1 MNVKFGFTQGLNVA
15 RLGLDESQVITACQI
30 ADRMDYDSVWSMDHS
45 NVPQWKNAVVN
56 DAWLMLAAIGAVTS
70 HVELGTC
77 VTDAIRR
84 HPPAIALSTITLDRI
99 TKGRAIL
106 GIGAGEAQN
115 VVDFGIEFSKPV
127 SKFKEQL
134 EVIEK
139 LFESEPD
146 RRVSYKGQHYNL
158 VEACLQA
165 RSIRKPRPPIY
176 IAAGAPKTLELC
188 AKYGDG
194 WIPIGYTP
202 ELFKNHANVIRDR
215 AKEIG
220 RDLNGFQF
228 ANDVDIYFTD
238 DGEEAWNK
246 MKNAVKVSL
255 YKPELLKV
263 HNIQQ
268 DSEFDFR
275 RYFTEYAMN
284 KPELMEQ
291 MKKAALKIPDSVAR
305 TAIGVGK
312 PEDVIQMLERFIDA
326 GTNHFIIRFWGDG
339 YFKNIETFGNKV
351 ITYFRDQG
359 RDYACRYTSKVPLFC
374 GDALDGWGLCA
385 RATGSASS
393 PRPFSDRANSVENP
407 WKV

>member
-1 MNVKFGFTQGLNVA
+1 LFASKHLQSIYTHVIYTDALSNMTTKFGFTQGLNVA
-15 RLGLDESQVITACQI
+15 RLGLDETQIMTACQI
-30 ADRMDYDSVWSMDHS
+30 ADRLDYDSIWAMDHS

-56 DAWLMLAAIGAVTS
+56 DAWLLLAAIGAITRK
-70 HVELGTC
+70 VELGTC

-84 HPPAIALSTITLDRI
+84 HPSAIALSTITLDRL
-99 TKGRAIL
+99 TNGRAIL

-127 SKFKEQL
+127 TKFKEQL
-134 EVIEK
+134 EVIELLFNSDPDKRVDYNGNFYK
-139 LFESEPD
+139 LT
-146 RRVSYKGQHYNL
+146 N
-158 VEACLQA
+158 ACLQA
-165 RSIRKPRPPIY
+165 KSIRNPRPPVY

-188 AKYGDG
+188 AIYGDG

-202 ELFKNHANVIRDR
+202 ALFKAHADVIREHG
-215 AKEIG
+215 KKHG
-220 RDLNGFQF
+220 RNLSNFQF
-228 ANDVDIYFTD
+228 ANDVDVYFTD

-263 HNIQQ
+263 HNIEQ

-291 MKKAALKIPDSVAR
+291 MKRAAMKIPDSVAR

-312 PEDVIQMLERFIDA
+312 PDDVIEMLERFIEA
-326 GTNHFIIRFWGDG
+326 GTNHFIIRFWGEG
-339 YFKNIETFGNKV
+339 YFKNIELFGRKV
-351 ITYFRDQG
+351 IPYFRG
-359 RDYACRYTSKVPLFC
+359 
-374 GDALDGWGLCA
+374 
-385 RATGSASS
+385 
-393 PRPFSDRANSVENP
+393 NEN
-407 WKV
+407 K

>member
-1 MNVKFGFTQGLNVA
+1 MTIKFGFTQGLNVA

-30 ADRMDYDSVWSMDHS
+30 ADRMDYDSVWTMDHS

-84 HPPAIALSTITLDRI
+84 HPSAIALSAITLDRI

-139 LFESEPD
+139 LFTSEPD
-146 RRVSYKGQHYNL
+146 RRVSYKGQYYSL
-158 VEACLQA
+158 IEACLQA

-202 ELFKNHANVIRDR
+202 ELFKNHANVIRER

-220 RDLNGFQF
+220 RDLNDFQF
-228 ANDVDIYFTD
+228 ANDVDVYFTE

-305 TAIGVGK
+305 SAIGVGK

-326 GTNHFIIRFWGDG
+326 GTNHFIIRFWGEG

-359 RDYACRYTSKVPLFC
+359 KP
-374 GDALDGWGLCA
+374 
-385 RATGSASS
+385 
-393 PRPFSDRANSVENP
+393 
-407 WKV
+407 

>member
-1 MNVKFGFTQGLNVA
+1 MTIKFGFTQGLNVA

-30 ADRMDYDSVWSMDHS
+30 ADRMDYDSVWTMDHS

-84 HPPAIALSTITLDRI
+84 HPSAIALSTITLDRI

-139 LFESEPD
+139 LFTSEPD
-146 RRVSYKGQHYNL
+146 RRVSYKGQYYSL
-158 VEACLQA
+158 IEACLQA

-202 ELFKNHANVIRDR
+202 ELFKNHANVIRER

-220 RDLNGFQF
+220 RDLSDFQF
-228 ANDVDIYFTD
+228 ANDVDVYFTE

-305 TAIGVGK
+305 SAIGVGK
-312 PEDVIQMLERFIDA
+312 PEDVIQMLERFIGA
-326 GTNHFIIRFWGDG
+326 GTNHFIIRFWGEG

-359 RDYACRYTSKVPLFC
+359 KP
-374 GDALDGWGLCA
+374 
-385 RATGSASS
+385 
-393 PRPFSDRANSVENP
+393 
-407 WKV
+407 

>member
-1 MNVKFGFTQGLNVA
+1 
-15 RLGLDESQVITACQI
+15 
-30 ADRMDYDSVWSMDHS
+30 MDHS
-45 NVPQWKNAVVN
+45 NVPQWKNAIVN

-84 HPPAIALSTITLDRI
+84 HPSAIALSTITLDRI

-139 LFESEPD
+139 LFTSEPD
-146 RRVSYKGQHYNL
+146 RRVNYKGQYYNL
-158 VEACLQA
+158 IEACLQA

-202 ELFKNHANVIRDR
+202 ELFKNHANVIRER

-220 RDLNGFQF
+220 RDLNDFQF
-228 ANDVDIYFTD
+228 ANDVDVYFTE

-291 MKKAALKIPDSVAR
+291 MKRAALKIPDSVAR
-305 TAIGVGK
+305 SAIGVGK

-326 GTNHFIIRFWGDG
+326 GTNHFIIRFWGEG

-359 RDYACRYTSKVPLFC
+359 KP
-374 GDALDGWGLCA
+374 
-385 RATGSASS
+385 
-393 PRPFSDRANSVENP
+393 
-407 WKV
+407 

>member
-1 MNVKFGFTQGLNVA
+1 MTIKFGFTQGLNVA

-30 ADRMDYDSVWSMDHS
+30 ADRMDYDSVWTMDHS

-84 HPPAIALSTITLDRI
+84 HPSAIALSTITLDRI

-127 SKFKEQL
+127 AKFKEQL

-139 LFESEPD
+139 LFTSEPD
-146 RRVSYKGQHYNL
+146 RRVSYKGQYYSL
-158 VEACLQA
+158 IEACLQA

-202 ELFKNHANVIRDR
+202 ELFKNHANVIRER

-220 RDLNGFQF
+220 RDLNDFQF
-228 ANDVDIYFTD
+228 ANDVDVYFTE

-305 TAIGVGK
+305 SAIGVGK
-312 PEDVIQMLERFIDA
+312 PEDVIQMLERFIEA
-326 GTNHFIIRFWGDG
+326 GTNHFIIRFWGEG

-359 RDYACRYTSKVPLFC
+359 KP
-374 GDALDGWGLCA
+374 
-385 RATGSASS
+385 
-393 PRPFSDRANSVENP
+393 
-407 WKV
+407 

>member
-1 MNVKFGFTQGLNVA
+1 MRTKFGFTQGLNVA
-15 RLGLDESQVITACQI
+15 RLGLDETQVITACQI
-30 ADRMDYDSVWSMDHS
+30 ADRMDYDSIWAMDHS

-56 DAWLMLAAIGAVTS
+56 DAWIMLAAIGALTQN
-70 HVELGTC
+70 VEVGTC

-84 HPPAIALSTITLDRI
+84 HPSAIALSTITLDRV
-99 TKGRAIL
+99 TKGRGML

-115 VVDFGIEFSKPV
+115 VVDFGIEFTKPV
-127 SKFKEQL
+127 AKFREQL
-134 EVIEK
+134 EVIHR
-139 LFESEPD
+139 LFESGVD
-146 RRVSYKGQHYNL
+146 NHVSYNGEFYKLND
-158 VEACLQA
+158 ASLQT

-188 AKYGDG
+188 ARYGDG

-202 ELFKNHANVIRDR
+202 ELFRNHVNVIKEN
-215 AKEIG
+215 AKKIG
-220 RDLNGFQF
+220 RDISGFQF
-228 ANDVDIYFTD
+228 ANDVDVYFSD

-263 HNIQQ
+263 HNILQ

-291 MKKAALKIPDSVAR
+291 MKRAALKIPDSVAR

-312 PEDVIQMLERFIDA
+312 ADDIIQMLERFIQA
-326 GTNHFIIRFWGDG
+326 GTNHFIIRFWGEG
-339 YFKNIETFGNKV
+339 YFKNIEMFGNKV
-351 ITYFRDQG
+351 IPYFRDQE
-359 RDYACRYTSKVPLFC
+359 K
-374 GDALDGWGLCA
+374 
-385 RATGSASS
+385 
-393 PRPFSDRANSVENP
+393 
-407 WKV
+407 K

>member
-84 HPPAIALSTITLDRI
+84 HPSAIALSTITLDRI

-146 RRVSYKGQHYNL
+146 RRISYKGQHYNL

-165 RSIRKPRPPIY
+165 RSIRKPRPPVY

-202 ELFKNHANVIRDR
+202 ELFKNHANVIRDH
-215 AKEIG
+215 AKEMG

-291 MKKAALKIPDSVAR
+291 MKRAALKIPDSVAR

-359 RDYACRYTSKVPLFC
+359 RA
-374 GDALDGWGLCA
+374 
-385 RATGSASS
+385 
-393 PRPFSDRANSVENP
+393 
-407 WKV
+407 

>member
-1 MNVKFGFTQGLNVA
+1 MTIKFGFTQGLNVA

-30 ADRMDYDSVWSMDHS
+30 ADRMDYDSVWTMDHS

-84 HPPAIALSTITLDRI
+84 HPSAIALSTITLDRI

-139 LFESEPD
+139 LFTSEPD
-146 RRVSYKGQHYNL
+146 RRVSYKGQYYSL
-158 VEACLQA
+158 IEACLQA

-202 ELFKNHANVIRDR
+202 ELFKNHANVIRER

-220 RDLNGFQF
+220 RDLNDFQF
-228 ANDVDIYFTD
+228 ANDVDVYFTE

-263 HNIQQ
+263 HDIQQ

-305 TAIGVGK
+305 SAIGVGK
-312 PEDVIQMLERFIDA
+312 PEDVIQMLERFIEA
-326 GTNHFIIRFWGDG
+326 GTNHFIIRFWGEG

-359 RDYACRYTSKVPLFC
+359 KP
-374 GDALDGWGLCA
+374 
-385 RATGSASS
+385 
-393 PRPFSDRANSVENP
+393 
-407 WKV
+407 

>member
-1 MNVKFGFTQGLNVA
+1 MTIKFGFTQGLNVA

-30 ADRMDYDSVWSMDHS
+30 ADRMDYDSVWTMDHS

-84 HPPAIALSTITLDRI
+84 HPSAIALSTITLDRI

-139 LFESEPD
+139 LFTSEPD
-146 RRVSYKGQHYNL
+146 RRVNYKGQYYNL
-158 VEACLQA
+158 IEACLQA

-202 ELFKNHANVIRDR
+202 ELFKNHANVIRER
-215 AKEIG
+215 AKETG
-220 RDLNGFQF
+220 RDLNDFQF
-228 ANDVDIYFTD
+228 ANDVDVYFTE

-326 GTNHFIIRFWGDG
+326 GTNHFIIRFWGEG

-359 RDYACRYTSKVPLFC
+359 KP
-374 GDALDGWGLCA
+374 
-385 RATGSASS
+385 
-393 PRPFSDRANSVENP
+393 
-407 WKV
+407 

>member
-1 MNVKFGFTQGLNVA
+1 M
-15 RLGLDESQVITACQI
+15 TACQI
-30 ADRMDYDSVWSMDHS
+30 ADRMNYDSIWMMDHS

-56 DAWLMLAAIGAVTS
+56 DAWLMLAAIGAITRN
-70 HVELGTC
+70 VELGTC

-84 HPPAIALSTITLDRI
+84 HPSSIALSAITLDRI
-99 TKGRAIL
+99 TNGRAIL

-115 VVDFGIEFSKPV
+115 VVDFGIEFNKPV

-134 EVIEK
+134 EVIES
-139 LFESEPD
+139 LFESDPD
-146 RRVSYKGQHYNL
+146 HHVNYNGQYYKLNN
-158 VEACLQA
+158 ACLQA
-165 RSIRKPRPPIY
+165 KSIRNPRPPIF

-202 ELFKNHANVIRDR
+202 ELFRHHVNVITEN
-215 AKEIG
+215 AKKIG
-220 RDLNGFQF
+220 RNISHFEF
-228 ANDVDIYFTD
+228 ANDVDVYFTD

-255 YKPELLKV
+255 YKPELLQV

-268 DSEFDFR
+268 DTEFDFR

-291 MKKAALKIPDSVAR
+291 MKKAALKIPDSIAR

-312 PEDVIQMLERFIDA
+312 ADDVVQMLERFIKA
-326 GTNHFIIRFWGDG
+326 GTNHFIIRFWGEG
-339 YFKNIETFGNKV
+339 YFKNIELFGNKV
-351 ITYFRDQG
+351 IPYFRD
-359 RDYACRYTSKVPLFC
+359 
-374 GDALDGWGLCA
+374 GL
-385 RATGSASS
+385 G
-393 PRPFSDRANSVENP
+393 
-407 WKV
+407 K

>member
-1 MNVKFGFTQGLNVA
+1 LRIKFGFTQGLNVA
-15 RLGLDESQVITACQI
+15 RLGLDENQIMTACQI
-30 ADRMDYDSVWSMDHS
+30 ADRMNYDSIWMMDHS

-56 DAWLMLAAIGAVTS
+56 DAWLMLAAIGAITRN
-70 HVELGTC
+70 VELGTC

-84 HPPAIALSTITLDRI
+84 HPSSIALSAITLDRI
-99 TKGRAIL
+99 TNGRAIL

-115 VVDFGIEFSKPV
+115 VVDFGIEFNKPV

-134 EVIEK
+134 EVIES
-139 LFESEPD
+139 LFESDPD
-146 RRVSYKGQHYNL
+146 HHVNYNGQYYKLNN
-158 VEACLQA
+158 ACLQA
-165 RSIRKPRPPIY
+165 KSIRSPRPPIF

-202 ELFKNHANVIRDR
+202 ELFRHHVNVITEN
-215 AKEIG
+215 AKKIG
-220 RDLNGFQF
+220 RNISHFEF
-228 ANDVDIYFTD
+228 ANDVDVYFTD

-255 YKPELLKV
+255 YKPELLQV

-268 DSEFDFR
+268 DTEFDFR

-291 MKKAALKIPDSVAR
+291 MKKAALKIPDSIAR

-312 PEDVIQMLERFIDA
+312 ADDVIQMLERFIKA
-326 GTNHFIIRFWGDG
+326 GTNHFIIRFWGEG
-339 YFKNIETFGNKV
+339 YFKNIELFGNKV
-351 ITYFRDQG
+351 IPYFRD
-359 RDYACRYTSKVPLFC
+359 
-374 GDALDGWGLCA
+374 GL
-385 RATGSASS
+385 G
-393 PRPFSDRANSVENP
+393 
-407 WKV
+407 K

>member
-1 MNVKFGFTQGLNVA
+1 MNIKFGFTQGLNVA
-15 RLGLDESQVITACQI
+15 RLGLDETQILTACQI
-30 ADRMDYDSVWSMDHS
+30 ADRLDYDSVWVMDHS

-56 DAWLMLAAIGAVTS
+56 DAWLMLAAIGASTTN
-70 HVELGTC
+70 VELGTC

-84 HPPAIALSTITLDRI
+84 HPSTIALSTITLDRI
-99 TKGRAIL
+99 TKGRSIL

-115 VVDFGIEFSKPV
+115 VVDFGIEFNKPV

-134 EVIEK
+134 EVIER
-139 LFESEPD
+139 LFDSDPD
-146 RRVSYKGQHYNL
+146 NHVSYSGEYYKLIN
-158 VEACLQA
+158 ACLQA
-165 RSIRKPRPPIY
+165 KSIRKPRPPVY
-176 IAAGAPKTLELC
+176 IAAGAPRTLELC
-188 AKYGDG
+188 SKYGDG

-202 ELFKNHANVIRDR
+202 ELFRHHAEFISEKARSF
-215 AKEIG
+215 G
-220 RDLNGFQF
+220 RDLSNFQY

-291 MKKAALKIPDSVAR
+291 MKKAAMHIPDSVAR

-312 PEDVIQMLERFIDA
+312 PDDVIQMLDRFIKA
-326 GTNHFIIRFWGDG
+326 GTNHFIIRFWGFG
-339 YFKNIETFGNKV
+339 YFKNIELFGNKV
-351 ITYFRDQG
+351 IPYFRDL
-359 RDYACRYTSKVPLFC
+359 YK
-374 GDALDGWGLCA
+374 
-385 RATGSASS
+385 
-393 PRPFSDRANSVENP
+393 
-407 WKV
+407 

>member
-1 MNVKFGFTQGLNVA
+1 MTIKFGFTQGLNVA

-30 ADRMDYDSVWSMDHS
+30 ADRMDYDSVWTMDHS

-84 HPPAIALSTITLDRI
+84 HPSAIALSAITLDRI

-139 LFESEPD
+139 LFTSEPD
-146 RRVSYKGQHYNL
+146 RRVNYKGQYYNL
-158 VEACLQA
+158 IEACLQA

-202 ELFKNHANVIRDR
+202 ELFKNHANVIRER

-220 RDLNGFQF
+220 RDLNDFQF
-228 ANDVDIYFTD
+228 ANDVDVYFTE

-326 GTNHFIIRFWGDG
+326 GTNHFIIRFWGEG

-359 RDYACRYTSKVPLFC
+359 KP
-374 GDALDGWGLCA
+374 
-385 RATGSASS
+385 
-393 PRPFSDRANSVENP
+393 
-407 WKV
+407 

>member
-1 MNVKFGFTQGLNVA
+1 MTIKFGFTQGLNVA

-30 ADRMDYDSVWSMDHS
+30 ADRMDYDSVWTMDHS
-45 NVPQWKNAVVN
+45 NVPQWKNAIVN

-84 HPPAIALSTITLDRI
+84 HPSAIALSAITLDRI

-139 LFESEPD
+139 LFTSEPD
-146 RRVSYKGQHYNL
+146 RRVSYKGQYYSL
-158 VEACLQA
+158 IEACLQA

-202 ELFKNHANVIRDR
+202 ELFKNHANVIRER

-220 RDLNGFQF
+220 RDLNDFQF
-228 ANDVDIYFTD
+228 ANDVDVYFTE

-291 MKKAALKIPDSVAR
+291 MKRAALKIPDSVAR
-305 TAIGVGK
+305 SAIGVGK

-326 GTNHFIIRFWGDG
+326 GTNHFIIRFWGEG

-359 RDYACRYTSKVPLFC
+359 KP
-374 GDALDGWGLCA
+374 
-385 RATGSASS
+385 
-393 PRPFSDRANSVENP
+393 
-407 WKV
+407 

>member
-1 MNVKFGFTQGLNVA
+1 MTIKFGFTQGLNVA

-30 ADRMDYDSVWSMDHS
+30 ADRMDYDSVWTMDHS

-84 HPPAIALSTITLDRI
+84 HPSAIALSTITLDRI

-139 LFESEPD
+139 LFTSEPD
-146 RRVSYKGQHYNL
+146 RRVSYKGQYYNL
-158 VEACLQA
+158 IEACLQA

-202 ELFKNHANVIRDR
+202 ELFKNHANVIRER
-215 AKEIG
+215 AKETG
-220 RDLNGFQF
+220 RDLNDFQF
-228 ANDVDIYFTD
+228 ANDVDVYFTE

-291 MKKAALKIPDSVAR
+291 MKRAALKIPDSIAR
-305 TAIGVGK
+305 SAIGVGK

-326 GTNHFIIRFWGDG
+326 GTNHFIIRFWGEG

-359 RDYACRYTSKVPLFC
+359 KP
-374 GDALDGWGLCA
+374 
-385 RATGSASS
+385 
-393 PRPFSDRANSVENP
+393 
-407 WKV
+407 

>member
-1 MNVKFGFTQGLNVA
+1 MTIKFGFTQGLNVA

-30 ADRMDYDSVWSMDHS
+30 ADRMDYDSVWTMDHS

-84 HPPAIALSTITLDRI
+84 HPSAIALSTITLDRI

-139 LFESEPD
+139 LFASEPD
-146 RRVSYKGQHYNL
+146 RRVNYKGQYYNL
-158 VEACLQA
+158 IEACLQA

-202 ELFKNHANVIRDR
+202 ELFKNHANVIRER

-220 RDLNGFQF
+220 RDLNDFQF
-228 ANDVDIYFTD
+228 ANDVDVYFTE

-326 GTNHFIIRFWGDG
+326 GTNHFIIRFWGEG

-351 ITYFRDQG
+351 ITYFRDQ
-359 RDYACRYTSKVPLFC
+359 DKP
-374 GDALDGWGLCA
+374 
-385 RATGSASS
+385 
-393 PRPFSDRANSVENP
+393 
-407 WKV
+407 

>member
-84 HPPAIALSTITLDRI
+84 HPSAIALSTITLDRI

-291 MKKAALKIPDSVAR
+291 MKRAALKIPDGVAR

-351 ITYFRDQG
+351 ITYFRGQG
-359 RDYACRYTSKVPLFC
+359 RA
-374 GDALDGWGLCA
+374 
-385 RATGSASS
+385 
-393 PRPFSDRANSVENP
+393 
-407 WKV
+407 

>member
-1 MNVKFGFTQGLNVA
+1 MTIKFGFTQGLNVA

-30 ADRMDYDSVWSMDHS
+30 ADRMDYDSVWTMDHS

-84 HPPAIALSTITLDRI
+84 HPSAIALSTITLDRI

-139 LFESEPD
+139 LFTSEPD
-146 RRVSYKGQHYNL
+146 RRVSYKGQYYSL
-158 VEACLQA
+158 IEACLQA

-202 ELFKNHANVIRDR
+202 ELFKNHANVIRER

-220 RDLNGFQF
+220 RDLNDFQF
-228 ANDVDIYFTD
+228 ANDVDVYFTE

-326 GTNHFIIRFWGDG
+326 GTNHFIIRFWGEG

-359 RDYACRYTSKVPLFC
+359 KP
-374 GDALDGWGLCA
+374 
-385 RATGSASS
+385 
-393 PRPFSDRANSVENP
+393 
-407 WKV
+407 

>member
-1 MNVKFGFTQGLNVA
+1 MTIKFGFTQGLNVA

-30 ADRMDYDSVWSMDHS
+30 ADRMDYDSVWTMDHS

-84 HPPAIALSTITLDRI
+84 HPSAIALSTITLDRI

-139 LFESEPD
+139 LFTSEPD
-146 RRVSYKGQHYNL
+146 RRVNYKGQYYNL
-158 VEACLQA
+158 IEACLQA

-202 ELFKNHANVIRDR
+202 ELFKNHANVIRER

-228 ANDVDIYFTD
+228 ANDVDVYFTE

-305 TAIGVGK
+305 SAIGVGK
-312 PEDVIQMLERFIDA
+312 PEDVIQMLERFIEA
-326 GTNHFIIRFWGDG
+326 GTNHFIIRFWGEG

-359 RDYACRYTSKVPLFC
+359 KP
-374 GDALDGWGLCA
+374 
-385 RATGSASS
+385 
-393 PRPFSDRANSVENP
+393 
-407 WKV
+407 